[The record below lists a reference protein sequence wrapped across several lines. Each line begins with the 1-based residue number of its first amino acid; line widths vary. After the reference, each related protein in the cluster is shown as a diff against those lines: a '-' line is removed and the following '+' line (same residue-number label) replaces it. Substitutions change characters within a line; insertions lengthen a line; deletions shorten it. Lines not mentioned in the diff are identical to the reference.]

1 MNPHRTRTRARAPR
15 RAALAALVAA
25 PAALS
30 LWANACSVP
39 FKPPSQVDGLRIVSV
54 ELDKPY
60 AEPGDTV
67 RLEMTLADGREDA
80 SNVPNIIWIGGC
92 VNPPGGSYFGCYEQL
107 ADLFASFGQGGPPP
121 AGTIGGG
128 PGVTLFETTLP
139 EDIVSSAPE
148 ANFDI
153 KVGTAFVFFVVCGG
167 ELRPVEIDGE
177 TEAASFPLGCF
188 DDDGTQL
195 GPEAFVPGF
204 TQVFVFEDLRPN
216 ANPVVNGLV
225 VDGETV
231 PADTVL
237 EAKVCSIPA
246 ADRAQS
252 GCAAPDEFAEC
263 DALEID
269 VDVPEE
275 SAEIEPDATDA
286 EGQPLNEVVWVSYFT
301 NGGEFENDL
310 KLVADATTGF
320 VEERS
325 TRWVPPEEP
334 GIYSIWAVVRD
345 NRGGSRTVTHTVQV
359 TE

>member
-1 MNPHRTRTRARAPR
+1 MNQERAKARVRSPR
-15 RAALAALVAA
+15 RAALAALVGV

-30 LWANACSVP
+30 VWTHACAVP
-39 FKPPSQVDGLRIVSV
+39 FTPQSQIQGLRIVSV
-54 ELDKPY
+54 EADKPY
-60 AEPGDTV
+60 ALPGDTV
-67 RLEMTLADGREDA
+67 RFEMTLADGREDP
-80 SNVPNIIWIGGC
+80 SSVPNIVWIGGC

-107 ADLFASFGQGGPPP
+107 AELFTSFGEGGLPPD
-121 AGTIGGG
+121 GTIGGG
-128 PGVTLFETTLP
+128 PNVTLFETTLP

-148 ANFDI
+148 ANFDL

-167 ELRPVEIDGE
+167 ELRPVPVEDATDAG
-177 TEAASFPLGCF
+177 SFPLGCF
-188 DDDGTQL
+188 DEDGRQL
-195 GPEAFVPGF
+195 GPESFVPGF
-204 TQVFVFEDLRPN
+204 TQVFAFEDSRPN

-231 PADTVL
+231 PRDTVL
-237 EAKVCSIPA
+237 EAKVCSIPK

-252 GCAAPDEFAEC
+252 GCAAIDEFTEC
-263 DALEID
+263 EPLEID

-275 SAEIEPDATDA
+275 SAEIEPDATDS
-286 EGQPLNEVVWVSYFT
+286 EGEPLNEVVWVAYYT
-301 NGGEFENDL
+301 NGGEFETEL

-320 VEERS
+320 VADRS

-345 NRGGSRTVTHTVQV
+345 NRGGSETVIHTVQV